1 MRLLFVVQ
9 RYGEDIAGGSEQCCR
24 LFCEHLARNGH
35 QVTVATSCAK
45 SYTDWANEFEP
56 GYETIN
62 NVAVKRFPVDRPRDA
77 KRFTSVDASVVWES
91 YPTPLATQEL
101 WVDEMGPRT
110 IEMATWLESQVTKF
124 DAMIFFTY
132 LYYPTIRGLQA
143 VAGKIPTLFQPTA
156 HVEPHISVPLFDQL
170 FRLPD
175 GFAFLSKEEANLV
188 NTRFGHRPV
197 EDIVGVGTDLDLH
210 GVGHRFR
217 ERHNLGNDPFLLYV
231 GRIDPGKGSL
241 EAFEYFAAYKKR
253 NPSNLK
259 FVVVGDSVMHLPDHP
274 DVISTGFV
282 AEQEKLDAIDACTIF
297 LQPSYFESFSMAL
310 TEAWALRCAALV
322 QGRCEVLSG
331 HADRSGGALKY
342 EGFAEFEAAVD
353 LLLEN
358 QEIIDELGTNGRSY
372 VEENYQWEHVIF
384 RYEKLLKEVIKSFEE
399 QRLQRSTGR

>member
-24 LFCEHLARNGH
+24 LFCEHLVRNGH

-45 SYTDWANEFEP
+45 SYTDWANELEP
-56 GYETIN
+56 GVQTIN
-62 NVAVKRFPVDRPRDA
+62 DVTVQRFPVDRPRNPE
-77 KRFTSVDASVVWES
+77 KFSSVDASVVWEG
-91 YPTPLATQEL
+91 YATPLATQEL

-110 IEMATWLESQVTKF
+110 VEMSSWLESQVSEF
-124 DAMIFFTY
+124 DVMIFFTY

-143 VAGKIPTLFQPTA
+143 VAGRVPTLFQPTA
-156 HVEPHISVPLFDQL
+156 HVEPHITVPLFDQI

-175 GFAFLSKEEANLV
+175 GFAFLSQEEANLV
-188 NTRFGHRPV
+188 NKRFGHRPV
-197 EDIVGVGTDLDLH
+197 EDVVGVGTDLSLQ
-210 GVGHRFR
+210 GNGQRFR
-217 ERHNLGNDPFLLYV
+217 ERYNLKNDPFLLYV

-241 EAFEYFAAYKKR
+241 EAFEYFVAYKKR

-259 FVVVGDSVMHLPDHP
+259 FVIVGDSVMHLPDHP

-282 AEQEKLDAIDACTIF
+282 PEEEKLDAIDACTIF

-310 TEAWALRCAALV
+310 TEAWSLRRAALV

-342 EGFAEFEAAVD
+342 DGFAEFEAAVD

-358 QEIIDELGTNGRSY
+358 QEIIEELGTNGRSY
-372 VEENYQWEHVIF
+372 VEENYRWSQIIS
-384 RYEKLLKEVIKSFEE
+384 RYEKLLEGVVVAFNERRP
-399 QRLQRSTGR
+399 QN

>member
-24 LFCEHLARNGH
+24 LFCEYLVRNGH

-45 SYTDWANEFEP
+45 SYTDWANELEP
-56 GYETIN
+56 GNQTIN
-62 NVAVKRFPVDRPRDA
+62 GVTVQRFPVDRPRDPE
-77 KRFTSVDASVVWES
+77 RFSSVDASVVWEGHA
-91 YPTPLATQEL
+91 TPLATQEL

-110 IEMATWLESQVTKF
+110 IEMSDWLKSQVSEF
-124 DAMIFFTY
+124 DVMIFFTY

-143 VAGKIPTLFQPTA
+143 VAGKVPTLFQPTA
-156 HVEPHISVPLFDQL
+156 HVEPHITVPLFDQI

-175 GFAFLSKEEANLV
+175 GFAFLSEEEADLV
-188 NTRFGHRPV
+188 NKRFGHRPV
-197 EDIVGVGTDLDLH
+197 EDVVGVGTDLNLQ
-210 GVGHRFR
+210 GNGQRFR
-217 ERHNLGNDPFLLYV
+217 ERYDLKDDPFLLYV

-241 EAFEYFAAYKKR
+241 EAFEYFVAYKKR

-259 FVVVGDSVMHLPDHP
+259 FIIVGDSVMHLPDHP

-282 AEQEKLDAIDACTIF
+282 PEQEKLDAIDACTIF

-310 TEAWALRCAALV
+310 TEAWSLRCAALV

-331 HADRSGGALKY
+331 HADRSGGAVKY
-342 EGFAEFEAAVD
+342 DGFAEFEAAVD

-358 QEIIDELGTNGRSY
+358 QEIIEELGINGRSY
-372 VEENYQWEHVIF
+372 VEENYQWSRIIS
-384 RYEKLLKEVIKSFEE
+384 RYEKLLEEVVVAFN
-399 QRLQRSTGR
+399 QRRPQN